1 MFPRHSE
8 PQVALGITPT
18 WYLLV
23 FEFLL
28 PYPKQKVLHNV
39 SYLIAVTCTCSTA
52 NSRKKKF
59 LYLEFKSFL
68 VTFMLFSH
76 LLSLQ
81 KAGSTIHDSHKNKR
95 IIDKL

>member
-28 PYPKQKVLHNV
+28 PCPKQKVLHNV
-39 SYLIAVTCTCSTA
+39 SYLIAVVLVLVALQIVDKKVFVFRIQIFFSNIYVVFPPVKSPESWLN
-52 NSRKKKF
+52 NS
-59 LYLEFKSFL
+59 
-68 VTFMLFSH
+68 
-76 LLSLQ
+76 
-81 KAGSTIHDSHKNKR
+81 
-95 IIDKL
+95 